1 MRLLVAIDFA
11 DVTET
16 ILKVAGSVAKT
27 TGAEVYIIHVGEP
40 GPSFVGYEAG
50 PDVVRDQVA
59 HEFRE
64 QHRALQ
70 AYADRMRSG
79 GLEAT
84 ALLVQGPT
92 AKTLLNEAERLQIDL
107 IVMGTHGRTA
117 VMDILVGSVSHAVL
131 RTTQLPVLLVPV
143 RRKGA

>member
-1 MRLLVAIDFA
+1 MKILVAIDFA
-11 DVTET
+11 DATER
-16 ILKVAGSVAKT
+16 LLQVAGNTAKSTGSSVYLVHV
-27 TGAEVYIIHVGEP
+27 AEP
-40 GPSFVGYEAG
+40 NPSFVGYEAG

-70 AYADRMRSG
+70 AHAERMRSG
-79 GLEAT
+79 GLDAS

-92 AKTLLNEAERLQIDL
+92 AKTLLSEAERLGIDL

-117 VMDILVGSVSHAVL
+117 IMDILVGSVSHAVL
-131 RTTQLPVLLVPV
+131 RNTTIPVLLVPV

>member
-11 DVTET
+11 DATET
-16 ILKVAGSVAKT
+16 LLKVAGNVAKT
-27 TGAEVYIIHVGEP
+27 TGAAVYVMHVAEP
-40 GPSFVGYEAG
+40 DPSFVGYEAG

-84 ALLVQGPT
+84 ALLVRGPT
-92 AKTLLNEAERLQIDL
+92 AKTLLDEADRLQIDL
-107 IVMGTHGRTA
+107 IVMGTHGRSA

-131 RTTQLPVLLVPV
+131 RNTELPVLLVPV

>member
-1 MRLLVAIDFA
+1 MRMLVALDFA

-16 ILKVAGSVAKT
+16 ILKVAGSTAKT
-27 TGAEVYIIHVGEP
+27 TGSEVFLIHVAEP
-40 GPSFVGYEAG
+40 DPTFVGYQAG

-59 HEFRE
+59 HEFRD
-64 QHRALQ
+64 QHRMLQ
-70 AYADRMRSG
+70 AHAERMRSG
-79 GLEAT
+79 GLNAT

-92 AKTLLNEAERLQIDL
+92 AKTLMAEAERLQIDL

-131 RTTQLPVLLVPV
+131 RHTTIPVLLVPV
-143 RRKGA
+143 RRRGA

>member
-1 MRLLVAIDFA
+1 MRLLVALDFA
-11 DVTET
+11 DATEN
-16 ILKVAGSVAKT
+16 LVKVAANAARA
-27 TGAEVYIIHVGEP
+27 TGDSLYLVHVGEP
-40 GPSFVGYEAG
+40 NPDFVGYQAG

-64 QHRALQ
+64 QHRNLQ
-70 AYADRMRSG
+70 AHADALRAM
-79 GLEAT
+79 GLDAT

-92 AKTLLNEAERLQIDL
+92 AKTLLAEAERLNIDM

-131 RTTQLPVLLVPV
+131 RNTTIPVLLVPV
-143 RRKGA
+143 RRKSA

>member
-27 TGAEVYIIHVGEP
+27 TGAAVYIIHVAEP
-40 GPSFVGYEAG
+40 DPSFVGYQAG

-70 AYADRMRSG
+70 ANAERMRSG

-92 AKTLLNEAERLQIDL
+92 AKTLLNEADRLQIDL
-107 IVMGTHGRTA
+107 IVMGTHGRSS
-117 VMDILVGSVSHAVL
+117 VMEVLVGSVSHAVL
-131 RTTQLPVLLVPV
+131 RITTIPVLLVPV
-143 RRKGA
+143 RRKET

>member
-1 MRLLVAIDFA
+1 MRMLVALDFA

-16 ILKVAGSVAKT
+16 ILKVAGRTAKT
-27 TGAEVYIIHVGEP
+27 TESAVYLLHVAEPEP
-40 GPSFVGYEAG
+40 TFVGYKAG

-64 QHRALQ
+64 QHRTLQ
-70 AYADRMRSG
+70 GHAERMRAG
-79 GLEAT
+79 GLDAT

-92 AKTLLNEAERLQIDL
+92 AQMILDEAERLHIDL

-131 RTTQLPVLLVPV
+131 RHTTIPVLLVPV
-143 RRKGA
+143 RRRGA

>member
-1 MRLLVAIDFA
+1 MKILVAIDFA
-11 DVTET
+11 DATER
-16 ILKVAGSVAKT
+16 LLQVAGNTAKT
-27 TGAEVYIIHVGEP
+27 TASSVYLVHVAEP
-40 GPSFVGYEAG
+40 NPDFVGYQAG

-64 QHRALQ
+64 QHRQLQ
-70 AYADRMRSG
+70 EHAERMRSG

-92 AKTLLNEAERLQIDL
+92 AKTLLAEAERLQIDL

-131 RTTQLPVLLVPV
+131 RHTTIPVLLVPV

>member
-1 MRLLVAIDFA
+1 MKILVAIDFA
-11 DVTET
+11 DATER
-16 ILKVAGSVAKT
+16 LLQVAGNTAKT
-27 TGAEVYIIHVGEP
+27 TGSTVYLVHVAEP
-40 GPSFVGYEAG
+40 NPDFVGYQAG

-64 QHRALQ
+64 QHRMLQ
-70 AYADRMRSG
+70 AHADRMRSG

-92 AKTLLNEAERLQIDL
+92 AKTLLAEAERLEIDL

-131 RTTQLPVLLVPV
+131 RHTEIPVLLVPV
-143 RRKGA
+143 RRKGT